1 MSGHQQAVLDVL
13 GRRGHAMSVASVAMA
28 VDRPVRTTQ
37 RTLDALF
44 RRSLVLLTPEGRWC
58 LSERG
63 RKKVAA

>member
-1 MSGHQQAVLDVL
+1 MSAHQQAVLAVL
-13 GRRGHAMSVASVAMA
+13 GRRRQSMSLVAIASA

-44 RRSLVLLTPEGRWC
+44 RRSLVLVTPEGRWC